1 MKRLSFIGGL
11 AAFAIAASVPINS
24 WASSGHGGG
33 GGGGGHGGMGGGGHG
48 GMGGG
53 HGGMGGHMGMRSH
66 GMGGREF
73 GHFGDH
79 HGFASRHDHF
89 FRHDH
94 DRFFR
99 HDDRFDDFDF
109 FGFGFPYAYDWYPY
123 DYSYYDYDPSDD
135 FEYWNNLA
143 ISVQT
148 KLAQYGYFHGAADGV
163 IGPSSRQAIR
173 TFQAADKLPVTGRID
188 PKLLKALGIS
198 YRRV

>member
-1 MKRLSFIGGL
+1 MKRSTFIGGL

-24 WASSGHGGG
+24 WAHGGG
-33 GGGGGHGGMGGGGHG
+33 GGGGGMGGGHG

-53 HGGMGGHMGMRSH
+53 HGGMGGHFGTSH
-66 GMGGREF
+66 GMGGRGF

-79 HGFASRHDHF
+79 RFA

-94 DRFFR
+94 DFR
-99 HDDRFDDFDF
+99 HDHFRHDRRFDDFDF

-123 DYSYYDYDPSDD
+123 YYPYDYAYYDYDGYDPSDD
-135 FEYWNNLA
+135 FEYWNSLA
-143 ISVQT
+143 ISVQS
-148 KLAQYGYFHGAADGV
+148 KLAQYGYFHGPADGV

-188 PKLLKALGIS
+188 PKLLKALGIG
-198 YRRV
+198 YRSA